1 MTPLQKRLLALTRS
15 LGVPLT
21 TLEKD
26 VALGALLAAIAADS
40 QLSRT
45 LVFKGGTALKRLY
58 FGDAYRFSEDLDFSA
73 VAAPCGAD
81 LAARLDVARAAAVA
95 ALSNDG
101 PFDARLE
108 PLRVRD
114 AHPGGR
120 DAFVVR
126 FRFPWQRDALCPI
139 KIEVTH
145 DEPVLLAPTTLPILP
160 GSGLAP
166 AGSLLAYPLEEM
178 VAEKLRAL
186 LQTDAR
192 LAVRGWS
199 RPRARDY
206 FDLWKILT
214 TFAAEVDPA
223 TVRRVLPAKCAFR
236 EVSYA
241 GTASFFTD
249 RLIREAEKHWVETL
263 ADLVPDL
270 MPVDRVL
277 ADLPPL
283 VHRLLRE

>member
-40 QLSRT
+40 RLSGT

-58 FGDAYRFSEDLDFSA
+58 FGDTYRFSEDLDFSA
-73 VAAPCGAD
+73 LAAPRGAD
-81 LAARLDVARAAAVA
+81 LAAALDAARIRAVT
-95 ALSNDG
+95 ALSAEG

-108 PLRVRD
+108 PLRERE
-114 AHPGGR
+114 AHPGGQ

-139 KIEVTH
+139 KVEVTH
-145 DEPVLLAPTTLPILP
+145 DEPVLLPPATRRILP

-166 AGSLLAYPLEEM
+166 AGSLLAYSLEEV

-223 TVRRVLPAKCAFR
+223 TVRRLLPAKCALR
-236 EVSYA
+236 EVAYTD
-241 GTASFFTD
+241 TASFFTE
-249 RLIREAEKHWVETL
+249 RLIREAEKHWVEAL

-270 MPVDRVL
+270 PPIEQVL
-277 ADLPPL
+277 AELPPL
-283 VHRLLRE
+283 VSRLVGE

>member
-40 QLSRT
+40 VLART

-73 VAAPCGAD
+73 IAAPRGAD
-81 LAARLDVARAAAVA
+81 LAAALDQARAHAVA
-95 ALSNDG
+95 SLSAEG
-101 PFDARLE
+101 PFDATLG
-108 PLRVRD
+108 PLQVRD
-114 AHPGGR
+114 AHPGGQ

-139 KIEVTH
+139 KVEVTH
-145 DEPVLLAPTTLPILP
+145 DEPVLLPPATRPILP
-160 GSGLAP
+160 GSGLSP
-166 AGSLLAYPLEEM
+166 AGSLLAYPLEEV

-192 LAVRGWS
+192 LAARGWS

-214 TFAAEVDPA
+214 TFAADVDPA
-223 TVRRVLPAKCAFR
+223 TVRRLLPSKCALR
-236 EVSYA
+236 AVSYA
-241 GTASFFTD
+241 GTESFFTG
-249 RLIREAEKHWVETL
+249 RLIREAEKHWVEAL

-270 MPVDRVL
+270 VPVEQVL

-283 VHRLLRE
+283 VDRLLRE

>member
-15 LGVPLT
+15 RGVPLT

-26 VALGALLAAIAADS
+26 VALGALLAAIAADP
-40 QLSRT
+40 LLAGT

-73 VAAPCGAD
+73 VTAPRGAD
-81 LAARLDVARAAAVA
+81 LAFALDQARGNAVR
-95 ALSNDG
+95 ALSAEG

-114 AHPGGR
+114 AHPGGQ

-139 KIEVTH
+139 KVEVTH
-145 DEPVLLAPTTLPILP
+145 DEPVLLPPATRPILP
-160 GSGLAP
+160 GSGLSP
-166 AGSLLAYPLEEM
+166 TGSLLAYPLEEV

-186 LQTDAR
+186 LQTDAL
-192 LAVRGWS
+192 LAARGWS

-214 TFAAEVDPA
+214 TFATDVDLS
-223 TVRRVLPAKCAFR
+223 TVRRILPAKCALR
-236 EVSYA
+236 EVSFT

-249 RLIREAEKHWVETL
+249 RLLREARKHWVEAL

-270 MPVDRVL
+270 LPVEQVLTELQPLVDRMFR
-277 ADLPPL
+277 P
-283 VHRLLRE
+283 

>member
-1 MTPLQKRLLALTRS
+1 MTPLQKRLLALTRT
-15 LGVPLT
+15 LRVPLT

-26 VALGALLAAIAADS
+26 VALGALLAAIAADP
-40 QLSRT
+40 LLART

-73 VAAPCGAD
+73 VDAPRGAD
-81 LAARLDVARAAAVA
+81 LASALDRARAHAVT
-95 ALSNDG
+95 ALSAEG
-101 PFDARLE
+101 PFDATLE
-108 PLRVRD
+108 RLRVRD
-114 AHPGGR
+114 AHPGGQ

-139 KIEVTH
+139 KVEITH
-145 DEPVLLAPTTLPILP
+145 DEPVLLPPTERPILP
-160 GSGLAP
+160 GSGLSP
-166 AGSLLAYPLEEM
+166 AGSLLTYPLEEV

-214 TFAAEVDPA
+214 TFAGDIDPA
-223 TVRRVLPAKCAFR
+223 AVRRILPAKCAHR
-236 EVSYA
+236 EVSYT

-249 RLIREAEKHWVETL
+249 RLTSEARRRWEESL
-263 ADLVPDL
+263 ANLVPDL
-270 MPVDRVL
+270 PPVEQVL
-277 ADLPPL
+277 AALPPL
-283 VHRLLRE
+283 VERLLGP